1 MHAGTLSQH
10 AQDALGIL
18 GQSGILAKSY
28 LAGGTA
34 LALHLGHRM
43 SQDFD
48 FYTSAAYSIETIAAD
63 LVKLGKFKPTDI
75 FPPHTLLGTF
85 QDVKFSIFR
94 YDYPLIDQSEQFQQ
108 ITIAGIKDIA
118 AMKLTAICG
127 RATKRDYIDLFVLQK
142 QFSFETMLSWYEQ
155 KFGPLGNNLY
165 VIIKALGFFE
175 DAEDDSMP
183 QMLISISWDEVK
195 QFFAKESLRL
205 GKALLTK
212 P

>member
-1 MHAGTLSQH
+1 MHAGTISIH
-10 AQDALGIL
+10 AQDALGVL
-18 GQSGILAKSY
+18 GKSGVLAKSY

-48 FYTSAAYSIETIAAD
+48 FYTKGQFSVEALATD
-63 LVKLGKFKPTDI
+63 LAKLKGFIQTDLI
-75 FPPHTLLGTF
+75 PPHTLIGTF
-85 QDVKFSIFR
+85 QDVKFSLFR
-94 YDYPLIDQSEQFQQ
+94 YDYPLIDTVKQFQH

-127 RATKRDYIDLFVLQK
+127 RATKRDYIDLFILQK

-165 VIIKALGFFE
+165 VIIKAIGFFN

-183 QMLISISWDEVK
+183 QMLIPLSWDEVK
-195 QFFAKESLRL
+195 NFFAKESIRL
-205 GKALLTK
+205 GKSLLTN